1 MNPTTIL
8 WSLIGFA
15 VVMTIIITQHSQKMK
30 SLDILQTQET
40 VQHESQ
46 TKPKWK

>member
-1 MNPTTIL
+1 
-8 WSLIGFA
+8 
-15 VVMTIIITQHSQKMK
+15 MK